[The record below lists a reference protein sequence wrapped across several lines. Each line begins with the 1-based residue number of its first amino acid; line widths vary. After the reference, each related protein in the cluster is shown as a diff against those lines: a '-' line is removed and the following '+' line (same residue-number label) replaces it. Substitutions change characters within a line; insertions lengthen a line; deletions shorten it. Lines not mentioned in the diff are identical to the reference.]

1 MKFTCLLLFVCIACS
16 CCCAQTASPNHLTHS
31 SDSVLTNVEI
41 ESTFPGGVTGWTKFL
56 QENLVYPKK
65 ALRKNIQGTVIAQF
79 IVDKDGTVS
88 DIEAIDGPELLR
100 EAAVDIIRKS
110 PNWRPAQQHGRKVKS
125 YKKQPITFKIQ

>member
-1 MKFTCLLLFVCIACS
+1 MEFTCLLLFACIACS
-16 CCCAQTASPNHLTHS
+16 CCCAQTASPNRLTNS

-41 ESTFPGGVTGWTKFL
+41 ESTFPGGATGWTKFL

-79 IVDKDGTVS
+79 IVDKDGTLS

-110 PNWRPAQQHGRKVKS
+110 PNWKPAQQHGRKVKS